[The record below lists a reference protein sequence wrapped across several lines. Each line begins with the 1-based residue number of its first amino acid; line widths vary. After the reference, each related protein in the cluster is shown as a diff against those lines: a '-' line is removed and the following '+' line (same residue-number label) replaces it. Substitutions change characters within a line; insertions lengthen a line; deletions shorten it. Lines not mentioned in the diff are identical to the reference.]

1 MTIPSVDPPTTVCQ
15 ALFPDPI
22 PDIIAHGSLTYMAG
36 ASGSGKTIMMA
47 EWFGRWREARTI
59 CGHSTNMPTELCY
72 LAADRDWS
80 TYARVFAHVGF
91 SEVKRYVL
99 AEDPD
104 FDPKAWKRTEA
115 FKFLDRCI
123 TKLNPKPGAL
133 VVIDPVAPLFVQ
145 GKTNDNWDVA
155 VSSHYFRVIARR
167 LNITII
173 CMANVSKQRTED
185 TYVRPQDRIAGSGAF
200 VAYSD
205 TQIYLERDKEGILT
219 LGWVPR
225 CHETEEFRFRF
236 DKTIGLF
243 RPAIGDETVP
253 GLPEVAVKILGL
265 IPEDPTATVVSPDI
279 VRRCQELGISRT
291 TVFKWLK
298 LLDEQYRIIMR
309 DERGVIRRRPAT
321 IQ

>member
-1 MTIPSVDPPTTVCQ
+1 
-15 ALFPDPI
+15 
-22 PDIIAHGSLTYMAG
+22 MAG

-47 EWFGRWREARTI
+47 EWFARWRAGRSI
-59 CGHSTNMPTELCY
+59 CGHPTHPPTELCY

-104 FDPKAWKRTEA
+104 FDPRSWKRTEA

-123 TKLNPKPGAL
+123 TKLNPLPGAL

-155 VSSHYFRVIARR
+155 ISSHYFRVIARR

-173 CMANVSKQRTED
+173 CMANVSKQKPDD

-225 CHETEEFRFRF
+225 CSKHEEFRFQF
-236 DKTIGLF
+236 DELTGLF
-243 RPAIGDETVP
+243 RPYLEALT
-253 GLPEVAVKILGL
+253 LPEQAARLLTL
-265 IPEDPTATVVSPDI
+265 IPDHGDIVSPEL
-279 VRRCQELGISRT
+279 VRQAVQHGLSRP
-291 TVFKWLK
+291 TVFRWLK
-298 LLDEQYRIIMR
+298 ALDEVYHLIER
-309 DERGVIRRRPAT
+309 DDRGVIRRRAT
-321 IQ
+321 TVQ